1 MKAEDSVIL
10 NLKGITLIA
19 DYFVLLSGRSST
31 QVQAIADSIEERL
44 TEQGIKLL
52 RREGYQEARWILL
65 DFGSVVVHVFREED
79 RRFYS
84 LERLW
89 GDARVEEAKEEK
101 A

>member
-1 MKAEDSVIL
+1 M
-10 NLKGITLIA
+10 IA
-19 DYFVLLSGRSST
+19 DYFVLLTGRSST
-31 QVQAIADSIEERL
+31 QVQAIADSIEEKL
-44 TEQGIKLL
+44 TEQGVKLL

-65 DFGSVVVHVFREED
+65 DFGSVVVHVFRDED

-89 GDARVEEAKEEK
+89 GDARVEEPEGREK

>member
-1 MKAEDSVIL
+1 M
-10 NLKGITLIA
+10 IA
-19 DYFVLLSGRSST
+19 DYFVLLTGRSST
-31 QVQAIADSIEERL
+31 QVQAIADSIEEML
-44 TEQGIKLL
+44 TGQGVRLL

-65 DFGSVVVHVFREED
+65 DFGSVVVHVFRDED

-89 GDARVEEAKEEK
+89 GDARVEEPEGREK